1 MLGQILSHY
10 KILSKLGEGGM
21 GVVYKAEDL
30 RLGRNVV
37 LKFLAPHLTRDAQAL
52 ERFSNEAKTASS
64 LDHPNICTIYEIG
77 ETEDERMFI
86 AMAYY
91 EGETLAQQAARGN
104 LQVERAVE
112 IATQIANGL
121 ACAHEAGITHRD
133 VKPANVI
140 ITKRG
145 EVKLLDFG
153 LAKLAGQQHLT
164 KTGATLGTVAYMSP
178 EQAQGLPVDQRT
190 DIWSLGVVFYEML
203 AGKLPFEGEYDQA
216 ILYAVVNVDHTP
228 IAKLRPDLPSNL
240 AQVIDKALAKR
251 PAERYQRVED
261 LLVDLKTPSAPHA
274 RTQAL
279 SKLSNLRKVFSPKR
293 FAWLSGILGLL
304 AVMFFGA
311 KYLLTP
317 KEPRFD
323 SIAVLPLQNL
333 SGDPEQEYFADGM
346 TEALIANLAK
356 IKSLRVISRTSVM
369 QFKNTREPLPEIAK
383 KLNVDAVVEGSVT
396 LADGRVRVTAQL
408 IDAAQDRHLW
418 AENYD
423 RNLRDVLAL
432 QSEVTDAIVN
442 ELRVQLTTQ
451 EQQRVTNVRP
461 VDPEAYQ
468 HYLKGREYFNNYAF
482 DKGIESFQQAINVDP
497 AFASAYASLAMCYVW
512 TRVAGPGGG
521 APPKEVFPRARAAA
535 MKALAL
541 DENLGEAQAALAM
554 VKFYYDWEWNS
565 PEQYFKN
572 AVGLEPQNTIILLS
586 YTSYLTLAGRFDEG
600 IAILKKAIALDPL
613 SPVFSTIIGRTYG
626 LARRYDESI
635 VSLRPLLEVY
645 PNHFAV
651 IYQMGWNY
659 LFKGMYQEALAYA
672 DEGPTFHHRI
682 YIYAVAG
689 KRDKALKLLDE
700 LLEFSRRQYHDAFW
714 TAVAYVGLGDHEM
727 AFEWLNKAY
736 EERSVSLVFLKTEPA
751 LDPLRSDPR
760 FVELCRKTGLEE

>member
-356 IKSLRVISRTSVM
+356 IKSLRVISRTSIM
-369 QFKNTREPLPEIAK
+369 TYKNARKPLPEIAK
-383 KLNVDAVVEGSVT
+383 ELNVDAVVEGSVALT
-396 LADGRVRVTAQL
+396 EGRVRVTAQL
-408 IDAAQDRHLW
+408 LDAPNDRHLW
-418 AENYD
+418 SATYN
-423 RNLRDVLAL
+423 RNLRDVLVL
-432 QSEVTDAIVN
+432 QSEVTEAIVG
-442 ELRVQLTTQ
+442 EIRVNLTPQ
-451 EQQRVTNVRP
+451 EQQRLVNVRP

-468 HYLKGREYFNNYAF
+468 LYLKGRGYYNSIKF
-482 DKGIESFQQAINVDP
+482 DRAVELYQQAISMDP
-497 AFASAYASLAMCYVW
+497 NFASAYASLAICYINIRIGS
-512 TRVAGPGGG
+512 TSGP
-521 APPKEVFPRARAAA
+521 PPLELFPRAKAAA
-535 MKALAL
+535 TKAIAL
-541 DENLGEAQAALAM
+541 DKTLGEAHAALAA
-554 VKFYYDWEWNS
+554 VKFFFEWDWHA
-565 PEQYFKN
+565 PEQDYEH
-572 AVGLEPQNTIILLS
+572 AVELEPQNTYILVI
-586 YTSYLTLAGRFDEG
+586 YVPYLILTGRFDEG
-600 IAILKKAIALDPL
+600 IAIHKKAVELDPL
-613 SPVFSTIIGRTYG
+613 SPVLSLTLGWSYSR
-626 LARRYDESI
+626 ARRYDEGI
-635 VSLRPLLEVY
+635 AHLRKMLQLY
-645 PNHFAV
+645 PNHPIAL
-651 IYQMGWNY
+651 YQISWHY
-659 LFKGMYQEALAYA
+659 VFKGMYKEAIEAV
-672 DEGPTFHHRI
+672 ERGPEPSQKA
-682 YIYAVAG
+682 YIYAVSG
-689 KRDKALKLLDE
+689 RRD
-700 LLEFSRRQYHDAFW
+700 DAFKVLQEVLDYSQHDYFD
-714 TAVAYVGLGDHEM
+714 ALYIAEIYMGLGDTEKT
-727 AFEWLNKAY
+727 FEWLNKAY
-736 EERSVSLVFLKTEPA
+736 EERSAYMVWLKTEPVF
-751 LDPLRSDPR
+751 DPIRSDPR
-760 FVELCRKTGLEE
+760 YVELCRKIGLGE